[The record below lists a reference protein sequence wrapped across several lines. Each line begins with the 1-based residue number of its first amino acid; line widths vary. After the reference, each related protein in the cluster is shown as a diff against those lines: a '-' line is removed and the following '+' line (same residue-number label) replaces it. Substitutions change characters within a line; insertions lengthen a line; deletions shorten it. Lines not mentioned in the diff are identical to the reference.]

1 MPRVTRAADLRAALH
16 ATLSRAIVG
25 QAQVLD
31 GLLLAQLV
39 GGHVLLEGV
48 PGTAKTLMARAMA
61 AATEA
66 RFRRVQ
72 FTPDLLPSD
81 IIGTS
86 VYRADS
92 GRFEFREGP
101 IFTNMLLAD
110 EINRAPAKTQAALLE
125 AMEERQVTA
134 DGTRL
139 PLGDRFMVIATQN
152 PIEFEGT
159 YPLPE
164 AQLDRFLL
172 KLAVPLPDT
181 DSESELLRRV
191 DRGFSP
197 LDLAAAGVSVV
208 VDRNRLAEAR
218 SEVASVEVG
227 DPVIGYVTDICAATR
242 TSPDLALGASP
253 RGSISL
259 LLCAKGM
266 AACNGRDYVVPDDV
280 KDLCVP
286 VLRHRLVRRP
296 EAEIAGV
303 TETAAVERAVNRVP
317 VPR

>member
-101 IFTNMLLAD
+101 IFTDMLLAD

-134 DGTRL
+134 DGTRM
-139 PLGDRFMVIATQN
+139 PLGDRFLVIATQN
-152 PIEFEGT
+152 PVEFEGT

-164 AQLDRFLL
+164 AQLDRFFL
-172 KLAVPLPDT
+172 KLEVPVPGADA
-181 DSESELLRRV
+181 EAELLRRV

-197 LDLAAAGVSVV
+197 LDLGAAGLRTVVGADLLRAARADAAAL
-208 VDRNRLAEAR
+208 R
-218 SEVASVEVG
+218 
-227 DPVIGYVTDICAATR
+227 VTDGIISYITQLCGATR
-242 TSPDLALGASP
+242 TSPDLLLGCSP
-253 RGSISL
+253 RGAIAL
-259 LLCAKGM
+259 LAGGKAM
-266 AACNGRDYVVPDDV
+266 AAIAGRDYVIPEDV

-286 VLRHRLVRRP
+286 ALRHRLVRRP
-296 EAEIAGV
+296 EAELAGV
-303 TETAAVERAVNRVP
+303 TEVAAVERAVARVP